1 MNEVFLY
8 KLKLIFFIARFLYLF
23 KATFTRTLVTLWLC
37 SPTESGKCW
46 MDVHIHIHTHTHTNK
61 DTHTRTHTHTHTK
74 THEHT
79 HTHTHTHTFIYI
91 LLVNKMASFIN

>member
-8 KLKLIFFIARFLYLF
+8 KLKLTFFIARFLYLF

-46 MDVHIHIHTHTHTNK
+46 MDVHIHIHTHT
-61 DTHTRTHTHTHTK
+61 RTHTKTHTHAHTHTK

-79 HTHTHTHTFIYI
+79 HTHTHTNKQADLYI
-91 LLVNKMASFIN
+91 NHLHIIS